1 MLEVA
6 LYGFSIGLIGA
17 AKYGRKQSTDIDG
30 CCLSAGN
37 MSVKTIFPYY
47 NPAKGMRHPTL
58 VRYFISPTS
67 GTGSS
72 GDCSPR
78 DDSTIGD
85 IKGQKPTVVKMLVI
99 LTSILLRGERADT
112 LIKNKTNE
120 KKILKRQFF
129 LWFFTN

>member
-6 LYGFSIGLIGA
+6 LYGFSIGSIWS

-30 CCLSAGN
+30 CCLSAED
-37 MSVKTIFPYY
+37 MKEKKMFPYY
-47 NPAKGMRHPTL
+47 NPARGMRHPTL
-58 VRYFISPTS
+58 VRYFIPPTS
-67 GTGSS
+67 GTGSL

-99 LTSILLRGERADT
+99 LTNILLRGESENH
-112 LIKNKTNE
+112 LKKNK
-120 KKILKRQFF
+120 LMKRKHDY
-129 LWFFTN
+129 